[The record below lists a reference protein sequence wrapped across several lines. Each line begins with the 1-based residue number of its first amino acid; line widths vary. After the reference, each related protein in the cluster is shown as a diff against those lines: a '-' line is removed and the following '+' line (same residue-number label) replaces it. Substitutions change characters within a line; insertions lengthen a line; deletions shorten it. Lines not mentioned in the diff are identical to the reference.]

1 MFPFFSK
8 DDCVLVQPLYR
19 NGNSLAFACEELL
32 TPDGELKVRDRDG
45 RQAEVLVQQR
55 RRADDQNWLYFAE
68 LLDGSLE
75 PEWPV
80 PGYQWRQSP
89 RYPIGVRVRSP
100 QLPEYAA
107 LTEDLSA
114 EGAQL
119 STSGPLQVGDEIE
132 LYLDLDEGFPAVRGL
147 GRVCWSQMTQP
158 WRAGISFSDLDPES
172 QSVLHAYLSRR
183 YGESV
188 LPGLAGESQP
198 ETGFEPSVLEKMALL
213 QSSFDEGDALVLKL
227 LTNEEVMEIR
237 FRGARVLQS
246 DLSSQLVSR
255 IITLQ
260 TPEGPTRTALV
271 DPNGAT
277 LVEIESGAPEIICR
291 GLRVHDLG

>member
-8 DDCVLVQPLYR
+8 DDSILVQPLYR

-32 TPDGELKVRDRDG
+32 NPEGGLKVRDREG
-45 RQAEVLVQQR
+45 HQAEVLVQQR

-68 LLDGSLE
+68 IVTGSIE

-89 RYPIGVRVRSP
+89 RYPLGVRVRSP
-100 QLPEYAA
+100 QLPEFNA

-119 STSGPLQVGDEIE
+119 NTSGPLQVGEEIE
-132 LYLDLDEGFPAVRGL
+132 IFLDLDEGFPALRGV
-147 GRVCWSQMTQP
+147 GKVCWSKMTQP
-158 WRAGISFSDLDPES
+158 WKAGVSFTELDPES
-172 QSVLHAYLSRR
+172 QGVLRAYLAQR

-188 LPGLAGESQP
+188 LPGLAVDQEP
-198 ETGFEPSVLEKMALL
+198 EFEPSVLEKMALL
-213 QSSFDEGDALVLKL
+213 QSSFDDGEALVLKL
-227 LTNEEVMEIR
+227 LTNDEVMEIR
-237 FRGARVLQS
+237 FQNARVLQS

-255 IITLQ
+255 IVSLPL
-260 TPEGPTRTALV
+260 PEGPTRTALV

-277 LVEIESGAPEIICR
+277 LVEIESGSPEIICR